1 MLQPSVLTPLLQ
13 SCAALSSTL
22 VTTWYS
28 PDTHFLKLGEG
39 HAFQLKECLL
49 EANSQTFRE
58 ALCRPHCKG
67 LS

>member
-28 PDTHFLKLGEG
+28 PDTHFLK
-39 HAFQLKECLL
+39 
-49 EANSQTFRE
+49 R
-58 ALCRPHCKG
+58 
-67 LS
+67 